1 MIRQALISAFH
12 LALAVTLTGPTFAQ
26 SMNFKISTPIF
37 HLGALD
43 GSAGVSSGGTHFVA
57 ATDEENTLR
66 LFSTADGKEGTA
78 LTDLNQWEP
87 FPKKLDDDGKTYK
100 EADLEGATRIGDI
113 IYWISSHANNSKGKA
128 RVERQVLF
136 ATKLVGEGADTRLE
150 TVGKPYTHLLEDIG
164 ADAKTKFLKPYIEA
178 KIAPKEKDGFNI
190 ESLCAVGGQL
200 YIGLRN
206 PIIDGKALLVPL
218 TNPHEVV
225 QNGARALLGE
235 PIPLFL
241 GGLGFRDMVK
251 WRDRYLI
258 VAGDYRDRFED
269 QSALAP
275 KLFLWSGKVEDAR
288 PLELKVDLL
297 DLNPE
302 AALVFGDEHNGR
314 VLILSD
320 DGKFPTVKKPE
331 TAGPAVK
338 QFRSV
343 WLEAEN

>member
-206 PIIDGKALLVPL
+206 PIIDGKAL
-218 TNPHEVV
+218 
-225 QNGARALLGE
+225 
-235 PIPLFL
+235 
-241 GGLGFRDMVK
+241 
-251 WRDRYLI
+251 
-258 VAGDYRDRFED
+258 
-269 QSALAP
+269 
-275 KLFLWSGKVEDAR
+275 
-288 PLELKVDLL
+288 
-297 DLNPE
+297 
-302 AALVFGDEHNGR
+302 
-314 VLILSD
+314 
-320 DGKFPTVKKPE
+320 
-331 TAGPAVK
+331 
-338 QFRSV
+338 
-343 WLEAEN
+343 